1 MAQESQNND
10 FSFKLTYKKNQIIRS
25 LEIYKITFNK
35 YLKNNDEL
43 KPDLLNL
50 PTKITFFLIDL
61 FYLIYFF

>member
-35 YLKNNDEL
+35 YLKNNDES

-50 PTKITFFLIDL
+50 PTKITFF
-61 FYLIYFF
+61 